1 MNLLG
6 MPPRGKSAVKF
17 FAVLHQ
23 GDVLID
29 GMFDSTLAP
38 KNCEENVDLIAKQ
51 LLVDGKLYTS
61 NFSESN
67 WSYQSIGDDIKL
79 VVVTHPRLAH
89 RQRLAMLT
97 QLLGYLQEYQ
107 QYYNRTRRDDILDS
121 LKPEMYK
128 VIHKLNKVVKI
139 EELENLD
146 ELMRRET
153 NRQERFKDEDYNP
166 KEKKPPAIIP
176 QTPERKLEEMEEP
189 KISVPNRIVVEA
201 VEPKYVL
208 QNDLKDDEKKEKPKK
223 KGFFKSL
230 FGFS

>member
-146 ELMRRET
+146 ELMKRET

-176 QTPERKLEEMEEP
+176 QAPERKLEEMEEP

-208 QNDLKDDEKKEKPKK
+208 QNDLKDDGKKEKPKK

>member
-6 MPPRGKSAVKF
+6 FPPRGKSAVKF
-17 FAVLHQ
+17 FAVLHH

-38 KNCEENVDLIAKQ
+38 KNCEENVELIAKQ
-51 LLVDGKLYTS
+51 MLVDGKLYTS

-67 WSYQSIGDDIKL
+67 WSYQCIGDDIKL
-79 VVVTHPRLAH
+79 LVVTHPRLAH
-89 RQRLAMLT
+89 RQRLAMLS
-97 QLLGYLQEYQ
+97 QLLSYLHEYQ
-107 QYYNRTRRDDILDS
+107 QHYTNTRNSDILED

-128 VIHKLNKVVKI
+128 VIQKVNKTVKI

-146 ELMRRET
+146 ELMRKET
-153 NRQERFKDEDYNP
+153 FKQEMFKDEDYNP
-166 KEKKPPAIIP
+166 KEKKAPIQISAPV
-176 QTPERKLEEMEEP
+176 EP
-189 KISVPNRIVVEA
+189 KPEEIEVPKIFVPSRMTVDA

-208 QNDLKDDEKKEKPKK
+208 QNDLKDDQKKDKPKK

>member
-107 QYYNRTRRDDILDS
+107 QYYNRTRRDDILDG

-128 VIHKLNKVVKI
+128 VIHKLNKAVKI

-176 QTPERKLEEMEEP
+176 QTHERKLEEMEEP

-208 QNDLKDDEKKEKPKK
+208 QNDLKDDEKKDKPKK

>member
-97 QLLGYLQEYQ
+97 QLLGYLQDYQ

-128 VIHKLNKVVKI
+128 VIHKLNKTVKI

-166 KEKKPPAIIP
+166 KEKKAPVIP

-189 KISVPNRIVVEA
+189 KISVPNRIVVETA
-201 VEPKYVL
+201 EPKYVL
-208 QNDLKDDEKKEKPKK
+208 QNDLKDDEKKDKPKK
-223 KGFFKSL
+223 KGFFKTL

>member
-97 QLLGYLQEYQ
+97 QLLGYLQEFQ

-128 VIHKLNKVVKI
+128 VIQKLNKVVKI

-146 ELMRRET
+146 ELIRRET
-153 NRQERFKDEDYNP
+153 NRQDMFKDEDYNP
-166 KEKKPPAIIP
+166 KEKKPPTVIP
-176 QTPERKLEEMEEP
+176 QTSERKPEEMEEP
-189 KISVPNRIVVEA
+189 KISVPNRIVVES

-208 QNDLKDDEKKEKPKK
+208 QNDLKDDQKKDKPKK